1 MGIGSATIQN
11 FEIGDNTVV
20 FVQSMVA
27 RSMAADKRVAA
38 VPANII

>member
-20 FVQSMVA
+20 GGQGV
-27 RSMAADKRVAA
+27 AADTGEFK
-38 VPANII
+38 VPAKNI